1 MSESRKKVLV
11 IVAKAPHGTFYVQEA
26 LDVMFIMTAYEIDL
40 SVLFTGDGVL
50 ALKSNQNTKAIGT
63 KGFMA
68 SIGAL
73 TDWDIKEVFVD
84 ADAMRARDLS
94 QDMLVSIGNDEDT
107 DEALYPRLLEHDEV
121 YALLERNEATL
132 SF

>member
-11 IVAKAPHGTFYVQEA
+11 IVTKAPHGTFYVQEA

-50 ALKSNQNTKAIGT
+50 ALKSDQITKAVGT

-73 TDWDIKEVFVD
+73 ADWDIKEVFVD
-84 ADAMRARDLS
+84 ADAMRARDLN

-107 DEALYPRLLEHDEV
+107 DEALYPRPLEHDEV

>member
-1 MSESRKKVLV
+1 MSKSRKKVLV
-11 IVAKAPHGTFYVQEA
+11 IVTKAPHGTFYVQEA

-50 ALKSNQNTKAIGT
+50 ALKSNQVTKAVGT
-63 KGFMA
+63 KGFIA

-73 TDWDIKEVFVD
+73 ADWDIKEVFVD
-84 ADAMRARDLS
+84 AEAMRSRELS
-94 QDMLVSIGNDEDT
+94 QDMLVTVGDDEDT
-107 DEALYPRLLEHDEV
+107 SEALYPRPLEQDEI
-121 YALLERNEATL
+121 YALLELSEATL

>member
-107 DEALYPRLLEHDEV
+107 DEALYPRPLEHDEV
-121 YALLERNEATL
+121 NALLERNEATL